1 MSHIYW
7 KLKSMNYKQLAVYD
21 IVPCFSR
28 KKLMAIMLKEIS
40 LHLMGKNV
48 VIYLIVE

>member
-1 MSHIYW
+1 MYW
-7 KLKSMNYKQLAVYD
+7 KLQSRNNKQLALYD
-21 IVPCFSR
+21 TVPCFSR